1 VSQRAI
7 TSAPATDTTDADPMS
22 QDAYTVST
30 ADRVKAFLSPSNIG
44 GVYVLLVM
52 IVIFS
57 IWVPDIFPEWDTAKQ
72 IMNTNAIN
80 ALVALAL
87 IIPLSAGVFDLS
99 VTATMTL
106 SGVLCTYAVVNSG
119 QPLIVGFLIAMGAS
133 VLVGVMNGVVVV
145 VGKIDSLIATLA
157 TSFLV
162 LAMVKW
168 RTGSRN
174 VSGVELSGS
183 FTNIAQKAFG
193 GLTLPVFYAV
203 VLATIIWY
211 VLEHTAT
218 GRRIY
223 ATGFNKEATRLAS
236 VRTERLRFGSLIVSS
251 TLAGFAGIVLASNLG
266 SGSPTA
272 GTSYLLPAVAAVF
285 LGATQLKHGRFNAW
299 GTIIAVLILGTGTT
313 GLGLA
318 KVDQWAQDV
327 FTGVVLIAAL
337 ALTGLE
343 VRRAGSESR
352 RARSK
357 RRSALTADGQV
368 PSSTT
373 VGTSA

>member
-1 VSQRAI
+1 MRPASSSWRWSSGARA
-7 TSAPATDTTDADPMS
+7 
-22 QDAYTVST
+22 V
-30 ADRVKAFLSPSNIG
+30 
-44 GVYVLLVM
+44 
-52 IVIFS
+52 
-57 IWVPDIFPEWDTAKQ
+57 
-72 IMNTNAIN
+72 
-80 ALVALAL
+80 
-87 IIPLSAGVFDLS
+87 
-99 VTATMTL
+99 
-106 SGVLCTYAVVNSG
+106 
-119 QPLIVGFLIAMGAS
+119 
-133 VLVGVMNGVVVV
+133 
-145 VGKIDSLIATLA
+145 A
-157 TSFLV
+157 TS
-162 LAMVKW
+162 
-168 RTGSRN
+168 
-174 VSGVELSGS
+174 SGVELSGS

-272 GTSYLLPAVAAVF
+272 GTTYLLPAVAAVF

-337 ALTGLE
+337 W
-343 VRRAGSESR
+343 
-352 RARSK
+352 
-357 RRSALTADGQV
+357 
-368 PSSTT
+368 P
-373 VGTSA
+373 

>member
-1 VSQRAI
+1 
-7 TSAPATDTTDADPMS
+7 MS
-22 QDAYTVST
+22 QEAYAVST

-87 IIPLSAGVFDLS
+87 VIPLSTGVFDLS
-99 VTATMTL
+99 VPYTMTL
-106 SGVLCTYAVVNSG
+106 SGVLCTYAMVNSG
-119 QPLIVGFLIAMGAS
+119 QPLIVGCIIAMGAS
-133 VLVGVMNGVVVV
+133 VLVGVLNGVVVV
-145 VGKIDSLIATLA
+145 VGKIESLIGTLA
-157 TSFLV
+157 TGFLV
-162 LAMVKW
+162 QAMVKW

-203 VLATIIWY
+203 ILATIIWY
-211 VLEHTAT
+211 TLEHTAT

-251 TLAGFAGIVLASNLG
+251 TLAGFAGLVLASNLG
-266 SGSPTA
+266 SGSPSA
-272 GTSYLLPAVAAVF
+272 GTTYLLPAFAAVF

-337 ALTGLE
+337 ALTGFE

-357 RRSALTADGQV
+357 RRRAVAADGQV
-368 PSSTT
+368 PPSTT

>member
-1 VSQRAI
+1 
-7 TSAPATDTTDADPMS
+7 
-22 QDAYTVST
+22 
-30 ADRVKAFLSPSNIG
+30 
-44 GVYVLLVM
+44 
-52 IVIFS
+52 
-57 IWVPDIFPEWDTAKQ
+57 
-72 IMNTNAIN
+72 
-80 ALVALAL
+80 
-87 IIPLSAGVFDLS
+87 
-99 VTATMTL
+99 
-106 SGVLCTYAVVNSG
+106 
-119 QPLIVGFLIAMGAS
+119 
-133 VLVGVMNGVVVV
+133 
-145 VGKIDSLIATLA
+145 
-157 TSFLV
+157 
-162 LAMVKW
+162 
-168 RTGSRN
+168 

-203 VLATIIWY
+203 ILATIIWY

-236 VRTERLRFGSLIVSS
+236 VRTERMQFGCLIVSS

-343 VRRAGSESR
+343 VRRAGSESH

>member
-1 VSQRAI
+1 
-7 TSAPATDTTDADPMS
+7 MS
-22 QDAYTVST
+22 QDAYAVST
-30 ADRVKAFLSPSNIG
+30 GDRLKAFLSPSNIG
-44 GVYVLLVM
+44 GVYVLLVL
-52 IVIFS
+52 IVLFS

-87 IIPLSAGVFDLS
+87 VIPLSAGVFDLS

-174 VSGVELSGS
+174 VSGDELSGS

-193 GLTLPVFYAV
+193 GLTLP
-203 VLATIIWY
+203 LPPSSWPRSSGTSSN
-211 VLEHTAT
+211 TAT

-223 ATGFNKEATRLAS
+223 ATGFNKEAR
-236 VRTERLRFGSLIVSS
+236 GSPRCEPSACGSALIVSS
-251 TLAGFAGIVLASNLG
+251 TRPASPASCSPPTPPGF
-266 SGSPTA
+266 PA
-272 GTSYLLPAVAAVF
+272 GTSSLPAVAAVF
-285 LGATQLKHGRFNAW
+285 WCATRWHGRFNAW
-299 GTIIAVLILGTGTT
+299 GTIIAVLILGTGTA
-313 GLGLA
+313 GLGQGWGPVGPGRLH
-318 KVDQWAQDV
+318 
-327 FTGVVLIAAL
+327 
-337 ALTGLE
+337 
-343 VRRAGSESR
+343 R
-352 RARSK
+352 
-357 RRSALTADGQV
+357 RRSYRRSGPDR
-368 PSSTT
+368 S
-373 VGTSA
+373 